1 LPGKASVSN
10 VTIVTAP
17 APDAPTPDALERRLP
32 LVPLVALASVALL
45 DSLVSVV
52 YLPALPAIARSY
64 HASAALLGWSLSIP
78 ALVGGAAYPL
88 GGRLGDLY
96 GRRPVVLALLGLF
109 VAGSA
114 CLAVFH
120 SDASL
125 LIGRSAQGGLAAAT
139 PLSVALA
146 TELVGPER
154 RAHVLPPIVA
164 VVGAGFGVGFLG
176 GAVAVDK
183 LGLEG
188 MSAALAGLGA
198 AGIAV
203 IWLLVRPP
211 RREAEAGGV
220 DWTGALL
227 LCTSVG
233 MLLLAL
239 GQASSWGWSS
249 PQILGLL
256 IGAAVLLLAFAVR
269 QATATDAL
277 IPRDLLARR
286 PVPVIWVVT
295 LCVALALVGV
305 YVLVPELLESPASLG
320 GLGLSP
326 TQAGI
331 VLLAPSAAYLL
342 GGVITAAT
350 IARTGV
356 ALATAAG
363 MVLSLCGYAGL
374 AATRGTV
381 AATAAFASVTFL
393 GTSVAIAAVS
403 YGTAQAAPP
412 RTVATA
418 LALNTMVIAIGNAI
432 AVQLLAAVVTHVG
445 TVGGLPTHDAYTAGF
460 LLGAGLSLVAI
471 VAAVA
476 ALGVLLRLPRDQP
489 YS

>member
-1 LPGKASVSN
+1 MTGASV
-10 VTIVTAP
+10 A
-17 APDAPTPDALERRLP
+17 APDPLRPDALQGRLP

-52 YLPALPAIARSY
+52 YLPALPAIAHSY
-64 HASAALLGWSLSIP
+64 HASPALLGWSVSVP

-88 GGRLGDLY
+88 GGRIGDLY
-96 GRRPVVLALLGLF
+96 GRRPVVLALLGMF

-114 CLAVFH
+114 CLAFFH
-120 SDASL
+120 SSATL
-125 LIGRSAQGGLAAAT
+125 LLGRSAQGGLAAAA

-154 RAHVLPPIVA
+154 RAQVLPPIVA

-176 GAVAVDK
+176 GAIAVEK
-183 LGLEG
+183 LGLAG
-188 MSAALAGLGA
+188 MSAALAGLGV

-203 IWLLVRPP
+203 IWLLVQPP
-211 RREAEAGGV
+211 RQEREAGGV
-220 DWTGALL
+220 DWAGALL

-233 MLLLAL
+233 LLLLAL

-249 PQILGLL
+249 PQIVALL
-256 IGAAVLLLAFAVR
+256 IGAAALLVAFAVR
-269 QATATDAL
+269 QATATDPL
-277 IPRDLLARR
+277 IPRVLLARR
-286 PVPVIWVVT
+286 RIPVIWAVT
-295 LCVALALVGV
+295 LCVALALVAV
-305 YVLVPELLESPASLG
+305 YVLVPELLEAPAALG
-320 GLGLSP
+320 GLGLTP
-326 TQAGI
+326 TQAGF

-356 ALATAAG
+356 AAATAAG
-363 MVLSLCGYAGL
+363 MTLAVTGYVGL

-403 YGTAQAAPP
+403 YGTAQLSAP

-418 LALNTMVIAIGNAI
+418 LSLNTMVIAIGNAI
-432 AVQLLAAVVTHVG
+432 AAQLLATVVAHVG
-445 TVGGLPTHDAYTAGF
+445 TVGGLPTHDAYTVGF
-460 LLGAGLSLVAI
+460 LLGAGLS
-471 VAAVA
+471 VAAVLA
-476 ALGVLLRLPRDQP
+476 ALAAAGVLPRRMSINP
-489 YS
+489 AAEPAGP

>member
-1 LPGKASVSN
+1 MTG
-10 VTIVTAP
+10 TIVTAP
-17 APDAPTPDALERRLP
+17 EAPSPDALERRLP

-64 HASAALLGWSLSIP
+64 HASPALLGWSVSIP

-96 GRRPVVLALLGLF
+96 GRRRVLLGLLWLF
-109 VAGSA
+109 VGGSA
-114 CLAVFH
+114 CLAMFH

-125 LIGRSAQGGLAAAT
+125 LIGRSAQGALPAAA
-139 PLSVALA
+139 PVSVALA

-154 RAHVLPPIVA
+154 RAQVIPPIVA

-176 GAVAVDK
+176 GAIAVQY
-183 LGLEG
+183 LGLGG
-188 MSAALAGLGA
+188 MAAVLAGLGA
-198 AGIAV
+198 AGVAL
-203 IWLLVRPP
+203 IWLLVRPA
-211 RREAEAGGV
+211 RREREPGRV

-239 GQASSWGWSS
+239 GQGSSWGWSS
-249 PQILGLL
+249 PQTVGLL
-256 IGAAVLLLAFAVR
+256 AGAAILLTAFAIR

-277 IPRDLLARR
+277 IPRDLLAERR
-286 PVPVIWVVT
+286 IPVIWVIT
-295 LCVALALVGV
+295 LAVALALVGV

-326 TQAGI
+326 TQAGF

-342 GGVITAAT
+342 GGVITAAA

-356 ALATAAG
+356 AAATAAG
-363 MVLSLCGYAGL
+363 MAVSVCGYAGL

-381 AATAAFASVTFL
+381 AATAAFAALTFL

-403 YGTAQAAPP
+403 YGTAQVAPP
-412 RTVATA
+412 RAVATA
-418 LALNTMVIAIGNAI
+418 LSLNTMVIAIGNAI
-432 AVQLLAAVVTHVG
+432 SVQVLASVVAHVG
-445 TVGGLPTHDAYTAGF
+445 TFGGLPTHDAYTVGF
-460 LLGAGLSLVAI
+460 LLGAGLSLAAVL
-471 VAAVA
+471 AAVA
-476 ALGVLLRLPRDQP
+476 ALGVLPRPPSSQRR
-489 YS
+489 S